1 MNPIFIER
9 VGYGTQFN
17 QLSMIGKGT
26 IKKESKNEY
35 GHCKI
40 KKEIQFLQYIQN
52 HSIPFSIPTVLEIGE
67 TFYIMKYLSD
77 YMPLYRYFPSASVD
91 RKRKICNR
99 IYEELH
105 ILHAHTKQE
114 VSKRQ
119 FVQLLQMETKDKIYK
134 RYEEIVPLLD
144 RYSFI
149 KKVNHVVLRSFEES
163 MTIIEKRVREYVHSL
178 EEYQLCVIHGDC
190 QFNNIL
196 YNPSTDDMVFID
208 PRGYFGDKD
217 LYGIPEYDDAKVR
230 FALTGYDEFDNRDIQ
245 SLEIEGD
252 NLILPNMFLMKD
264 VCLNDFIGV
273 LTITIWLGNA
283 HCFKNN
289 IHKTIYSFN
298 YARYLAT
305 MYL

>member
-17 QLSMIGKGT
+17 QLSMIGKDT

-67 TFYIMKYLSD
+67 TYYIMKYLSG
-77 YMPLYRYFPSASVD
+77 YMPLYQYFPSASVD

-105 ILHAHTKQE
+105 RLHTCTKQDVSKNQFLQILHI
-114 VSKRQ
+114 
-119 FVQLLQMETKDKIYK
+119 ETKDKIYQ
-134 RYEEIVPLLD
+134 RYNEIVPLLD
-144 RYSFI
+144 RYSFL
-149 KKVNHVVLRSFEES
+149 KKVNHVVLQSFEES
-163 MTIIEKRVREYVHSL
+163 MAIIEKRVHEYVNSL

-217 LYGIPEYDDAKVR
+217 LYGISEYDDAKVR
-230 FALTGYDEFDNRDIQ
+230 FALTGYDAFDNMDIQ
-245 SLEIEGD
+245 ELDIEDD
-252 NLILPNMFLMKD
+252 NLTLPDMFLMKD
-264 VCLNDFIGV
+264 VCLSDFIGL
-273 LTITIWLGNA
+273 LTITIWLANA

-289 IHKTIYSFN
+289 IHKTIYSFY
-298 YARYLAT
+298 YARYIAT